1 MQVDW
6 LSSEVEVVNHGVSE
20 VENLAEAWDAL
31 EHVSAVGAADLQDV
45 GGLLDGGRLDHSLEL
60 VNEAISAAKTH
71 EAGEDGDVE
80 AVRSEFWVQLAAVTA
95 EDEVAS
101 AEVEGEEPAVNE
113 QSDGLHEE
121 AVVPGGEID
130 WEHSNVHGPDDN
142 TGARLADEANSES
155 KQDIKDPVSHGNG
168 DEEAPDG
175 SVSNESNGGFENVGS
190 EHHWSDNGERE
201 TSSHYRFGKCS
212 SHFNNYNFQQRH
224 RIAII

>member
-20 VENLAEAWDAL
+20 VENLAEAWHAL

-60 VNEAISAAKTH
+60 VNEAISAAETN

-80 AVRSEFWVQLAAVTA
+80 AVRSELWVQLAAVTA

-101 AEVEGEEPAVNE
+101 AQVEGEEPAVNE

-121 AVVPGGEID
+121 AVEPGGEVD
-130 WEHSNVHGPDDN
+130 WKHSNVHGPDDN
-142 TGARLADEANSES
+142 TGARLADEAKSES
-155 KQDIKDPVSHGNG
+155 KEDIKEPVTHGNG

-175 SVSNESNGGFENVGS
+175 SVSNEGNGGFESVGS
-190 EHHWSDNGERE
+190 EHHWGDDGERE
-201 TSSHYRFGKCS
+201 ASSHNGFGKCS
-212 SHFNNYNFQQRH
+212 SHFNNYN
-224 RIAII
+224 